1 MQATRIIA
9 IRHGETSWNV
19 DARIQGHLDIP
30 LNDIGQ
36 WQAQRAGQAL
46 AHEPLAAIYSSDLQR
61 ALVTAQAVGAATNCA
76 VQPDTGLRERCFG
89 SFEGRTFLDIE
100 AELPEQALRWRK
112 RDPDFVPADGGE
124 SLHMLRGRI
133 QHTVDRLAAQHLGEQ
148 IALVAHGGVMDILY
162 RLATRQGLQAPRSW
176 ELGNAAINRL
186 LWTPEGLTLVGWGDT
201 RHLQQQHTRDE
212 FSS

>member
-1 MQATRIIA
+1 MHATRIVA

-30 LNDIGQ
+30 LNDMGL
-36 WQAQRAGQAL
+36 WQAQRAGAAL
-46 AHEPLAAIYSSDLQR
+46 ADEHFDAIYSSDLQR
-61 ALVTAQAVGAATNCA
+61 ALVTAQALGQAPGCP

-89 SFEGRTFLDIE
+89 SFEGRTIHDNE
-100 AELPEQALRWRK
+100 ASAPEHARRWRK
-112 RDPDFVPADGGE
+112 RDPEFVPDGGGE

-133 QHTVDRLAAQHLGEQ
+133 QHTVDRLAAQHLGGQ

-162 RLATRQGLQAPRSW
+162 RLATRQDLQAPRAW

-186 LWTPEGLTLVGWGDT
+186 LWTPEGLTLVGWGDVS
-201 RHLQQQHTRDE
+201 HLQHTSRDE
-212 FSS
+212 FVS